1 MSELW
6 GLLAALVLL
15 ALNGF
20 FVAAEFALLAS
31 RSSRLENLAV
41 EGSRR
46 AKVAL
51 AGKRELSLMLAGAQL
66 GITICS
72 LLLGAVAE
80 PALAHLLE
88 SGISRFVDIPEAVLQ
103 GIGFAIALSI
113 VVLLHMVIGEM
124 APKSWAIA
132 KPEKSVLL
140 LAVPFRGFALVVRP
154 VIVMLNVLANGL
166 VRLFGV
172 APQDELAMA
181 HSPADLM
188 LLLDE
193 SADQGSIDADEHQLF
208 SRSLTLSGRDAE
220 DAMVP
225 RRKVVAVPAEAGA
238 QEMAAAART
247 SGRSRIVVYEGDL
260 DHVVGIFHIKDL
272 LTIPPSQRAELTAR
286 DIARPA
292 QAVHESRSL
301 EDVLVDMRSSRQ
313 HLFMVVDEH
322 GIVSGVIALEDVIE
336 ELIGDFEDES
346 DRQNRSCRRLPDG
359 SWSLSGDLRP
369 DELEE
374 YVDISLPEGDWET
387 LAGFVIDTLQRLPEV
402 GDQVVRPNFTME
414 VMELDGYAVAQIR
427 LVAHPSADT
436 DDDGHD

>member
-1 MSELW
+1 M
-6 GLLAALVLL
+6 AA
-15 ALNGF
+15 
-20 FVAAEFALLAS
+20 
-31 RSSRLENLAV
+31 

-46 AKVAL
+46 ARSAL

-88 SGISRFVDIPEAVLQ
+88 SGISRFVELPETVLR
-103 GIGFAIALSI
+103 GIGFAVALSV
-113 VVLLHMVIGEM
+113 VVLLHMVVGEM

-132 KPEKSVLL
+132 KPERSVLL
-140 LAVPFRGFALVVRP
+140 LAVPFRGFAVVVRP
-154 VIVMLNVLANGL
+154 IIVMLNMMANGL

-172 APQDELAMA
+172 TPQDELAMA
-181 HSPADLM
+181 HSAADLM

-193 SADQGSIDADEHQLF
+193 SADQGSIDAEEHQLF
-208 SRSLTLSGRDAE
+208 SKSLTLSGRDAE

-225 RRKVVAVPAEAGA
+225 RRKIVAVPAEASA
-238 QEMAAAART
+238 DEMAISART

-260 DHVVGIFHIKDL
+260 DHIVGIFHIKDL
-272 LTIPPSQRAELTAR
+272 LTIPPSQRVELTAK
-286 DIARPA
+286 DLARPA
-292 QAVHESRSL
+292 KAVHESRSL

-313 HLFMVVDEH
+313 HLFIVVDEH

-374 YVDISLPEGDWET
+374 YVDISLPEGEWET
-387 LAGFVIDTLQRLPEV
+387 LAGYVIDTLQRLPEV
-402 GDQVVRPNFTME
+402 GDRVERPNFTME
-414 VMELDGYAVAQIR
+414 VTELDGYAVAQIR
-427 LVAHPSADT
+427 LIAHPVEVSPDELER
-436 DDDGHD
+436 